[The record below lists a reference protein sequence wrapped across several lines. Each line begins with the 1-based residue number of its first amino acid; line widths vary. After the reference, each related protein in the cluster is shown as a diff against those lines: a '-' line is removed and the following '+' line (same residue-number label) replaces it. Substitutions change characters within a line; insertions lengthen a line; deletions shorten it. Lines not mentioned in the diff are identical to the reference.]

1 MTLSLTIGTHYI
13 HAAIS
18 DGNKI
23 AQIPSSGSQDNC
35 FPSCVY
41 LDESGELLFGE
52 EAESQRHCDPTRYRR
67 ELKRYLGQETPIILG
82 DRTIMTEEL
91 FVALFQYLKSEAEK
105 AIAREVDTIVIAL
118 CATDGEY
125 RQSVIEKVAK
135 TAGFSKVTMISE
147 AIASAHYYE
156 YENKDSFS
164 EGDIILV
171 YDLGGSIFS
180 ATLIQ
185 KKGQTF
191 KLLAQPIVDNNLGG
205 TNFDRL
211 IYQDFIDKHG
221 KNLGDILEKQDK
233 EAYKTRLEIANQ
245 CRDIKHYLSQ
255 KTKYQGAIKDYAN
268 YFLSRQE
275 FESTISSKVRKTYEL
290 CQQLI
295 EEKISNYEELSQVL
309 MIGGSSNIPY
319 IEKSLERELS
329 ANIKKVNRPDLAGC
343 LGAKIYFE
351 AQNTNLQSS
360 KESKSNR
367 FKDPPKEKPKN
378 TQSSDSSDPFNW
390 FNQKSTY
397 SQTQNNQNKDW
408 FQ

>member
-1 MTLSLTIGTHYI
+1 MILNITIGTHYI
-13 HAAIS
+13 HAAIF
-18 DGNKI
+18 DGSKI
-23 AQIPSSGSQDNC
+23 TLIPKSYGQGDL
-35 FPSCVY
+35 FHSCVY

-67 ELKRYLGQETPIILG
+67 ELKQYLGQDTPMMLG

-91 FVALFQYLKSEAEK
+91 FVALFKYLKSEAEK
-105 AIAREVDTIVIAL
+105 AIAKEVETIIIAL

-135 TAGFSKVTMISE
+135 NAGFSRVTMISE

-156 YENKDSFS
+156 YESRDSFS

-185 KKGQTF
+185 KKEQTF
-191 KLLAQPIVDNNLGG
+191 KLLAQSIVDNNLGG
-205 TNFDRL
+205 ANFDRL

-221 KNLGDILEKQDK
+221 EDLGDILERQDR

-255 KTKYQGAIKDYAN
+255 KTKYQGAIKDYAD
-268 YFLSRQE
+268 YILSRQE
-275 FESTISSKVRKTYEL
+275 FESTISPKVRETCEL

-295 EEKISNYEELSQVL
+295 QDNISDSEELSQVL
-309 MIGGSSNIPY
+309 MIGGSSHIPY

-343 LGAKIYFE
+343 LGAKISFE
-351 AQNTNLQSS
+351 TQNMTLQSS
-360 KESKSNR
+360 KESKPNR
-367 FKDPPKEKPKN
+367 VKDPPKVKPKN

-397 SQTQNNQNKDW
+397 SKTKNNQTQDW
-408 FQ
+408 FS